1 MLRVENQ
8 IYPKTHI
15 AKIGNY
21 LFTENAFVI
30 FYEIE
35 YHDFRNLNS
44 SFAVIIKK
52 KKAN

>member
-21 LFTENAFVI
+21 FFTKNDFVI
-30 FYEIE
+30 FYDKE
-35 YHDFRNLNS
+35 YYFFRNLNS